1 MKCGTIPEATT
12 EATMVVTLAEGSVE
26 AEAVGGGLVRMGRTH
41 APTGPQTPVRTTRT
55 WRRGRFGWYG
65 RQTCSSST

>member
-1 MKCGTIPEATT
+1 
-12 EATMVVTLAEGSVE
+12 MVVTLAEGSVA

-41 APTGPQTPVRTTRT
+41 APAGPQTPVRTMRT
-55 WRRGRFGWYG
+55 WRRGRFGSCD